1 MGIFD
6 RASRAPQYHVSLPSL
21 KSANII
27 AYYNSQRGKTLDQ
40 IWEEDINAACGNMLK
55 HAQTD
60 SGGAEAFI
68 SLAER
73 CLKIAAKAFTDNG
86 KTRKSAIKALA
97 AEIYRFSDQRHKAI
111 RMSQIKRIAMIKVK
125 STGGNKNDYFR
136 ELTRMANQTLLN
148 RNKSTKVMSISDDS
162 LYHQINKFG

>member
-1 MGIFD
+1 MD
-6 RASRAPQYHVSLPSL
+6 YYDWVSKAPRHALPPLKKAS
-21 KSANII
+21 II

-60 SGGAEAFI
+60 SGGAEAFV

-73 CLKIAAKAFTDNG
+73 CLKIAAKAFANDG
-86 KTRKSAIKALA
+86 KTKKSAIKALA
-97 AEIYRFSDQRHKAI
+97 DEIYRFSDQRHKAI

-125 STGGNKNDYFR
+125 SAGGSKNDYFR

-148 RNKSTKVMSISDDS
+148 KDKNTKVISISDDS
-162 LYHQINKFG
+162 LYHQIKKCG